1 MPDTRP
7 PAKRRASRGE
17 VRAWAW
23 ILGSFSFLAPWAVLG
38 LSPKPAADASPTPAA
53 KGPTTTTQRPV
64 VMVITKKIIVTTTAA
79 APVAARTTSGAA
91 PIQYVY
97 APAPASA
104 PVTVS
109 CGTHPC

>member
-1 MPDTRP
+1 MPDMRP

-23 ILGSFSFLAPWAVLG
+23 ILGTVSFLAPWATLG
-38 LSPKPAADASPTPAA
+38 LSPKPAAEAAPTPAH
-53 KGPTTTTQRPV
+53 KGPTAPQRPV
-64 VMVITKKIIVTTTAA
+64 VMVITKKIIMTDAA
-79 APVAARTTSGAA
+79 APSVARTTSSSG
-91 PIQYVY
+91 PINYVY
-97 APAPASA
+97 APAPA

>member
-23 ILGSFSFLAPWAVLG
+23 TFGTFSFLAPWAILG
-38 LSPKPAADASPTPAA
+38 LSPKPAADASPTQAP
-53 KGPTTTTQRPV
+53 KGPTTPQRPV
-64 VMVITKKIIVTTTAA
+64 VMVITKKIIVTTTTAA
-79 APVAARTTSGAA
+79 SAPARTTSGAA
-91 PIQYVY
+91 PIHYVY

>member
-7 PAKRRASRGE
+7 PAKRRASRRE
-17 VRAWAW
+17 VRAWAG
-23 ILGSFSFLAPWAVLG
+23 ILGTFSFLAPWAILG
-38 LSPKPAADASPTPAA
+38 LSPKPAADASPTRAP
-53 KGPTTTTQRPV
+53 KGPTTPQRPV

-79 APVAARTTSGAA
+79 TSGPARTTSGAA
-91 PIQYVY
+91 PINYVY

>member
-7 PAKRRASRGE
+7 PAKRRASRGT

-23 ILGSFSFLAPWAVLG
+23 ILGTFSFLAPWVTLG
-38 LSPKPAADASPTPAA
+38 LSPKPAADASPTRTH
-53 KGPTTTTQRPV
+53 KGPTTPQRPV
-64 VMVITKKIIVTTTAA
+64 VMVITKKIIVSAA
-79 APVAARTTSGAA
+79 AASGPVRTTSGAA
-91 PIQYVY
+91 PVHYVY

-104 PVTVS
+104 PVTAS

>member
-7 PAKRRASRGE
+7 PAKRRASRRQ

-23 ILGSFSFLAPWAVLG
+23 LLGTTSFFAPWVILG
-38 LSPKPAADASPTPAA
+38 LSPKPAADAAPTARAPKRPAT
-53 KGPTTTTQRPV
+53 PQRPV
-64 VMVITKKIIVTTTAA
+64 VLVITKKIIETTAA
-79 APVAARTTSGAA
+79 PSGPVRTTSGAA
-91 PIQYVY
+91 PINYVY

>member
-7 PAKRRASRGE
+7 PSKRRASRGE

-23 ILGSFSFLAPWAVLG
+23 ILGTSSFLAPWAILG
-38 LSPKPAADASPTPAA
+38 LSPKPAADASPTPAPDR
-53 KGPTTTTQRPV
+53 PTTPQRPV
-64 VMVITKKIIVTTTAA
+64 VMVITKKIIVTSPA
-79 APVAARTTSGAA
+79 APSVPARTTSGAA
-91 PIQYVY
+91 PINYVY

>member
-1 MPDTRP
+1 MPDARP
-7 PAKRRASRGE
+7 PTKRRASRRQ

-23 ILGSFSFLAPWAVLG
+23 LLGTCSFLTPWVILG
-38 LSPKPAADASPTPAA
+38 LSPKPAADASPTRVPKKPAT
-53 KGPTTTTQRPV
+53 PQRPV
-64 VMVITKKIIVTTTAA
+64 VLVITKKIIETTAA
-79 APVAARTTSGAA
+79 SSAPVRTTSGAA
-91 PIQYVY
+91 PINYVY

>member
-1 MPDTRP
+1 MPETRP
-7 PAKRRASRGE
+7 PAKRRASRGA

-23 ILGSFSFLAPWAVLG
+23 MLGTFSFLAPWLILG
-38 LSPKPAADASPTPAA
+38 LSPKPAADAAPTREPKVPTP
-53 KGPTTTTQRPV
+53 PQRPV
-64 VMVITKKIIVTTTAA
+64 VMVITKKIIVTSPAA
-79 APVAARTTSGAA
+79 ASVPTRTTSGSA
-91 PIQYVY
+91 PINYVY

>member
-7 PAKRRASRGE
+7 PAKRRASRSE

-23 ILGSFSFLAPWAVLG
+23 ILGTFSFLAPWTILG
-38 LSPKPAADASPTPAA
+38 VSPKPAAGASPAPGR
-53 KGPTTTTQRPV
+53 KGETTTPQRPV
-64 VMVITKKIIVTTTAA
+64 VMVITKKIIVTTAA
-79 APVAARTTSGAA
+79 APAPAQTKSGAT
-91 PIQYVY
+91 PIHYVY

-109 CGTHPC
+109 CATPPC

>member
-23 ILGSFSFLAPWAVLG
+23 ILGTFSFLAPWTILG
-38 LSPKPAADASPTPAA
+38 VSPKPAADAAPARAPKGRTTP
-53 KGPTTTTQRPV
+53 QRPV
-64 VMVITKKIIVTTTAA
+64 VMVITKKIIVTDGAA
-79 APVAARTTSGAA
+79 ASAPTRTTSGAA
-91 PIQYVY
+91 PINYVY

-104 PVTVS
+104 PVTAS
-109 CGTHPC
+109 CGSHPC

>member
-7 PAKRRASRGE
+7 PVKRRASRGE

-23 ILGSFSFLAPWAVLG
+23 ILGTSSFLAPWAILG
-38 LSPKPAADASPTPAA
+38 LSPKPAADASPTPVP
-53 KGPTTTTQRPV
+53 KGSTTPQRPV

-79 APVAARTTSGAA
+79 APAPARITSGAA
-91 PIQYVY
+91 PINYVY
-97 APAPASA
+97 APAPAAA

>member
-1 MPDTRP
+1 MPVTRP
-7 PAKRRASRGE
+7 PAKRRASRGA

-23 ILGSFSFLAPWAVLG
+23 IVGTFSFLAPWLILG
-38 LSPKPAADASPTPAA
+38 LSPKPSADAAPTPVARGSA
-53 KGPTTTTQRPV
+53 KPQRPV
-64 VMVITKKIIVTTTAA
+64 VMVTKKVIVTSHAA
-79 APVAARTTSGAA
+79 ASMPTRTTSGAA
-91 PIQYVY
+91 PIHYVY

>member
-1 MPDTRP
+1 MPDARP
-7 PAKRRASRGE
+7 PAKRRANRSA

-23 ILGSFSFLAPWAVLG
+23 ILGTFSFLAPWTILG
-38 LSPKPAADASPTPAA
+38 LSPKPAADASPTPAT
-53 KGPTTTTQRPV
+53 KGPTTRQRPV
-64 VMVITKKIIVTTTAA
+64 VMVITKKIVVTTTAA
-79 APVAARTTSGAA
+79 ASVPVRTTSGAA
-91 PIQYVY
+91 PIHYVY

>member
-23 ILGSFSFLAPWAVLG
+23 VLGTFSFLAPWAIFGV
-38 LSPKPAADASPTPAA
+38 SPKPAANASPTQRPKA
-53 KGPTTTTQRPV
+53 PTPPRRPV
-64 VMVITKKIIVTTTAA
+64 VMVITKKIIVTTAA
-79 APVAARTTSGAA
+79 AASAPVRTASGAA
-91 PIQYVY
+91 PIHYVY

>member
-7 PAKRRASRGE
+7 PARRRASRGK

-23 ILGSFSFLAPWAVLG
+23 ILGTFSFLAPWTILG
-38 LSPKPAADASPTPAA
+38 LSPKPAADASPTPTP
-53 KGPTTTTQRPV
+53 KKPTTPQRPV
-64 VMVITKKIIVTTTAA
+64 VMVITKKIIVTTTAPA
-79 APVAARTTSGAA
+79 SAPVRTTSGAA
-91 PIQYVY
+91 PINYVY